1 MYKPTE
7 PIRCPKC
14 GTIVKV
20 DLSKILTSNPPCYEW
35 TCPNCGEKGNTKHG
49 DIITFENQIGRETY
63 QTKRATLPYI
73 QKVGEP
79 DPGVGVTTT
88 NGTGDGYNTIN
99 AVPSICSPMTECEIC
114 GEEFKFDSRSYICPK
129 CREAV
134 VKLRERGDSTAN
146 TMPTDNKSTANA
158 MPAGNKSTVTDPKST
173 ACNIPAPK
181 WIPQGWECPKC
192 GAILAPHQSFCPF
205 CSKKES
211 DWITTVGT
219 GTQPFYGEWTN
230 KDNLT
235 PPSGQ
240 YTNPNPS
247 TTISLGDKL
256 KVPNSCT
263 LTFATPCDNIK
274 ATL

>member
-1 MYKPTE
+1 MYKPIV

-14 GTIVKV
+14 GTTVNV
-20 DLSKILTSNPPCYEW
+20 NTSMILTSNPPCYEW
-35 TCPNCGEKGNTKHG
+35 TCPNCGEKGYTKQG
-49 DIITFENQIGRETY
+49 DIITFENQNG
-63 QTKRATLPYI
+63 RATSGYI
-73 QKVGEP
+73 QKIDEA

-88 NGTGDGYNTIN
+88 NATGDGYNTIN

-129 CREAV
+129 CREAI
-134 VKLRERGDSTAN
+134 VKLRGTA
-146 TMPTDNKSTANA
+146 DSTANA
-158 MPAGNKSTVTDPKST
+158 MPADKST
-173 ACNIPAPK
+173 ANTCDIPGKPFLQ
-181 WIPQGWECPKC
+181 QGWECPKC
-192 GAILAPHQSFCPF
+192 GAILAPHQSYCPF

-219 GTQPFYGEWTN
+219 GTQPFYGEWTQ

-247 TTISLGDKL
+247 TTISLGDKP

-263 LTFATPCDNIK
+263 ITYATPRDNIK

>member
-1 MYKPTE
+1 MYKPIA

-14 GTIVKV
+14 GTTVNV
-20 DLSKILTSNPPCYEW
+20 NTSMILTSNPPCYEW
-35 TCPNCGEKGNTKHG
+35 TCPNCGEKGYTKQG
-49 DIITFENQIGRETY
+49 DIITFENQTLIR
-63 QTKRATLPYI
+63 TLPYI

-79 DPGVGVTTT
+79 DPGVGVTAT
-88 NGTGDGYNTIN
+88 NATGDGYNTIN
-99 AVPSICSPMTECEIC
+99 AVPSIYSPMTECEIC

-134 VKLRERGDSTAN
+134 VKLRETA
-146 TMPTDNKSTANA
+146 DSTANA
-158 MPAGNKSTVTDPKST
+158 MPADNKSTATDSKST
-173 ACNIPAPK
+173 ACDIPATP
-181 WIPQGWECPKC
+181 ILQQGWQCPKC
-192 GAILAPHQSFCPF
+192 RAILAPHQSFCPF

-230 KDNLT
+230 RDNLT

-240 YTNPNPS
+240 YTNPNPI
-247 TTISLGDKL
+247 TAISLGDKL
-256 KVPNSCT
+256 KVTDSCT
-263 LTFATPCDNIK
+263 HTSASPCNNIK

>member
-14 GTIVKV
+14 GAIVKV

-49 DIITFENQIGRETY
+49 DIITFENQIGHETY

-88 NGTGDGYNTIN
+88 DATGDGYNTIN
-99 AVPSICSPMTECEIC
+99 AVPSIYSPMTECEIC

-134 VKLRERGDSTAN
+134 VKLRGRGESTAN
-146 TMPTDNKSTANA
+146 PTPVVKSTA
-158 MPAGNKSTVTDPKST
+158 TDSKST
-173 ACNIPAPK
+173 ACDIPAKPFLQ
-181 WIPQGWECPKC
+181 QGWECPKC
-192 GAILAPHQSFCPF
+192 GAVLAPNQSYCPF
-205 CSKKES
+205 CSPSEYGRTN
-211 DWITTVGT
+211 WLGPTC
-219 GTQPFYGEWTN
+219 GEWTN
-230 KDNLT
+230 T

-247 TTISLGDKL
+247 TTISLGDKP
-256 KVPNSCT
+256 K
-263 LTFATPCDNIK
+263 TPVSDNIIFTTHCDNLK
-274 ATL
+274 TTL

>member
-14 GTIVKV
+14 GAIVNV
-20 DLSKILTSNPPCYEW
+20 NTSMILTSNPPCYEW
-35 TCPNCGEKGNTKHG
+35 TCPNCGEKGYTKQG
-49 DIITFENQIGRETY
+49 DIITFEN

-79 DPGVGVTTT
+79 DPGVGATTT
-88 NGTGDGYNTIN
+88 NATGDGYNTIN

-134 VKLRERGDSTAN
+134 VKLRGRGESTAN
-146 TMPTDNKSTANA
+146 PTPVVKSTA
-158 MPAGNKSTVTDPKST
+158 TDSKST
-173 ACNIPAPK
+173 ACDIPAPK
-181 WIPQGWECPKC
+181 FIQQGWQCPKC
-192 GAILAPHQSFCPF
+192 GAVLAPNQSYCPF
-205 CSKKES
+205 CSPSEYGRTN
-211 DWITTVGT
+211 WLGPTC
-219 GTQPFYGEWTN
+219 GEWTN
-230 KDNLT
+230 T
-235 PPSGQ
+235 PMSGQ

-247 TTISLGDKL
+247 TTISLGDKP
-256 KVPNSCT
+256 K
-263 LTFATPCDNIK
+263 TPVSDNIIFTTHCNNTK